1 MREILSI
8 VVVATLLVAAV
19 VDVVAAGARTGVSKN
34 HFCYVTSQRG
44 GHCRALHHEELSD
57 RTAAAIRHD
66 AHFGGR
72 SKLPS
77 GVSVLRQASSVME
90 RPPS

>member
-34 HFCYVTSQRG
+34 HFYYASPV
-44 GHCRALHHEELSD
+44 
-57 RTAAAIRHD
+57 
-66 AHFGGR
+66 
-72 SKLPS
+72 S
-77 GVSVLRQASSVME
+77 GVGIAVSSTMKSFPTE
-90 RPPS
+90 LLPL